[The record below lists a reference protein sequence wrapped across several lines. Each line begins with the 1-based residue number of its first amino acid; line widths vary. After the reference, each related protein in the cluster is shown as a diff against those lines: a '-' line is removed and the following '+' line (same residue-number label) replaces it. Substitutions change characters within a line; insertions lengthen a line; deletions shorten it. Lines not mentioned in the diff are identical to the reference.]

1 VILEGLK
8 LKLAAGAAIAAVA
21 ACASLTIWALL
32 ERSGRLEAKVEL
44 QRAVDQVAVLARSID
59 GQNESI
65 QGLVDATAASR
76 GELEAVLGAI
86 GKQHASTRAS
96 VARLEA
102 SLQAPTPKAPDGRE
116 LDCRDAIGE
125 WRREAIKR

>member
-1 VILEGLK
+1 MISSTQ
-8 LKLAAGAAIAAVA
+8 LKLAGVVAIAAA
-21 ACASLTIWALL
+21 LAGLSIWALL
-32 ERSGRLEAKVEL
+32 ERSGRLEAKVDL

-59 GQNESI
+59 GQNKSI

-125 WRREAIKR
+125 WRREAVKR